1 MATTISSKFLF
12 FWLFY
17 RPELTVTQNIVGS
30 IHSELYGEF
39 LSGSKDLVGIES
51 SVEEMMDLLNAGLND
66 VCFIGIWGKGGVGKS
81 TLAEVIFCKICNQ
94 FDAKSFIRIDSVME
108 TGNDYLAPLQ
118 KQLLYNIFNERELN
132 IMNISEGK
140 KIIRQ
145 RLCRKKVLIVF
156 DNVNAKDQLDAFAGS
171 HEWFGPGSRI
181 IITSRDK
188 QLLTIHEVDDMYE
201 AKRLDNDKALELFSQ
216 RAFKQS
222 HPKKDFVNMCNDF
235 VKYAKGLPLALEVF
249 GSFLFH
255 KEIDVW
261 KSFLDQLNKNPNEE
275 IVKRLEISFNR
286 LEHKVK
292 ELFLDIAF
300 FFKGMEKNRV
310 VDILGISS
318 YCVYIQIL
326 KDKSLITIFGGKL
339 WMHDLLQEMG
349 REIVHREAPQE
360 PGLRSRLWHHKD
372 IFSVLKTN
380 TVSGLVYIHK
390 RMEVYIFIF
399 LSFSILI
406 SPFLVTRE
414 QKMLKA

>member
-1 MATTISSKFLF
+1 L
-12 FWLFY
+12 LY
-17 RPELTVTQNIVGS
+17 RDL
-30 IHSELYGEF
+30 GE
-39 LSGSKDLVGIES
+39 GRG
-51 SVEEMMDLLNAGLND
+51 
-66 VCFIGIWGKGGVGKS
+66 GKS

-118 KQLLYNIFNERELN
+118 KQLLYNILNERELN

-140 KIIRQ
+140 QIIRQ

>member
-17 RPELTVTQNIVGS
+17 RPELIVTQNIVGS

-66 VCFIGIWGKGGVGKS
+66 VRFIGIWGKGGVGKS

-140 KIIRQ
+140 QIIRQ

-171 HEWFGPGSRI
+171 RDWFGPGSRI

-222 HPKKDFVNMCNDF
+222 HPKKDFVNMCNNF